1 MVEATRQQGI
11 SVLLVTRR
19 FWPHTNDGTGRLAM
33 LAEGLRRGGQYPTI
47 MAARYAASWPTE
59 FDYREV
65 RVVRPVA
72 APRGEWSGALYGRG
86 LQRWLREHVAQYDV
100 VYSDNMREEGA
111 AVVEAARV
119 GGVPCVV
126 RCSGTGWNSD
136 CSWANDSRHA
146 RRHLQIAMQANAIVA
161 PFASSARQLV
171 AWGADRSLI
180 HRIPEGIPSIA
191 RHDEGVIEAARAA
204 LADVNTDLRVPRNG
218 RVMLVTVPLT
228 HESNIWT
235 VVDALPKL
243 IETYSNLRVWFVGDG
258 PLREVIHERL
268 RHLAIRDAVS
278 MPGSIGHVD
287 ELLKASDIVVV
298 PSEGE
303 CLEHR
308 VPSAIGAGLPLVV
321 AELPDIRASLGPAAN
336 EVCTFPPH
344 ASTALITQVMSILNN
359 YSEASAQAA
368 EIRNTLRRQLPR
380 EHSIESHLQLFLQL
394 ARSRKQIDND
404 PASGIQV

>member
-1 MVEATRQQGI
+1 MVEAARQPGI

-33 LAEGLRRGGQYPTI
+33 LAEGIRRGGQQPTI

-59 FDYREV
+59 FDFREV

-72 APRGEWSGALYGRG
+72 APRGDWSGTLYGRG
-86 LQRWLREHVAQYDV
+86 VQRWLREHVAQYDV
-100 VYSDNMREEGA
+100 IYADNMRDEGA
-111 AVVEAARV
+111 AVVEASRAQN
-119 GGVPCVV
+119 VPCVV

-136 CSWANDSRHA
+136 CTWASESRHA
-146 RRHLQIAMQANAIVA
+146 RKLLQISMQANAIVA

-171 AWGADRSLI
+171 AWGANRSLI
-180 HRIPEGIPSIA
+180 QRISEGIPSIV
-191 RHDEGVIEAARAA
+191 RRDDGTIEAARAA
-204 LADVNTDLRVPRNG
+204 LADVNRDLRVPRKG
-218 RVMLVTVPLT
+218 KVILVTVPLM

-235 VVDALPKL
+235 VVDALPDLVDK
-243 IETYSNLRVWFVGDG
+243 YSDLRIWLVGEG
-258 PLREVIHERL
+258 PQREVIHERL
-268 RHLAIRDAVS
+268 QHLAIRDVVS

-287 ELLKASDIVVV
+287 ELLKAADMVVV

-303 CLEHR
+303 SLEHR

-321 AELPDIRASLGPAAN
+321 ADLPDIRASLGPAAS
-336 EVCTFPPH
+336 EFASYPPQSS
-344 ASTALITQVMSILNN
+344 AGLIAQVINIFDN
-359 YSEASAQAA
+359 YSDAVARAS

-380 EHSIESHLQLFLQL
+380 EHSIESHLQLFSQL

-404 PASGIQV
+404 PASGVQA